1 MRLHSQNEHR
11 IPHTD
16 GSRDASMESSENACV
31 FKTQERHWFRLKR
44 YLCSQRLCLYLCSK
58 KTPCGAF
65 LLGIVPHIPI
75 LTDAYR

>member
-1 MRLHSQNEHR
+1 MRLRSQNEHR

-16 GSRDASMESSENACV
+16 GSRDAGMESSENASI
-31 FKTQERHWFRLKR
+31 FKTQECHWFRLKR
-44 YLCSQRLCLYLCSK
+44 YLCSQRLFVSVQQKDPVWGL
-58 KTPCGAF
+58 

>member
-1 MRLHSQNEHR
+1 M
-11 IPHTD
+11 
-16 GSRDASMESSENACV
+16 
-31 FKTQERHWFRLKR
+31 
-44 YLCSQRLCLYLCSK
+44 YLCSK